1 MDDRTENLMADLRRA
16 SLRTPVQRAH
26 DAEIRAKI
34 DALIASGE
42 ISEDELNRGVL
53 RARLK
58 VYGHAT
64 EVPGHG
70 LLARLPGWTDGLF
83 TDSEVTTFVFM
94 NGTVGRECYDRLA
107 SDVGIVHCSKLLC
120 DLNDSGQLD
129 LADPTMNGI
138 VAAAWASGEPG
149 SESCIGYREWQKLFR
164 LNGFTYL
171 GAPSSRPTEPV
182 SVYRGCTPEHRFG
195 MSWSIEMA
203 VARSFATEGMSSR
216 PPGVVYVAHVHPE
229 HLLAFIEEGH
239 DEHEWVVDPAGLSD
253 ANVRLLDPPG
263 PQVEEGGASAQL

>member
-1 MDDRTENLMADLRRA
+1 MADLRRV
-16 SLRTPVQRAH
+16 SLRTPAQRAR

-42 ISEDELNRGVL
+42 ISEDELHRGVL

-83 TDSEVTTFVFM
+83 TDPEVTTFVFM
-94 NGTVGRECYDRLA
+94 NGTVGRERYDGLA
-107 SDVGIVHCSKLLC
+107 GDVGIAHCSKLLR

-129 LADPTMNGI
+129 LAAPTMNGV

-149 SESCIGYREWQKLFR
+149 SASCIGYGE
-164 LNGFTYL
+164 
-171 GAPSSRPTEPV
+171 
-182 SVYRGCTPEHRFG
+182 
-195 MSWSIEMA
+195 
-203 VARSFATEGMSSR
+203 
-216 PPGVVYVAHVHPE
+216 
-229 HLLAFIEEGH
+229 
-239 DEHEWVVDPAGLSD
+239 
-253 ANVRLLDPPG
+253 
-263 PQVEEGGASAQL
+263 